1 MKRISSSTSPISI
14 SAVSAA
20 GLPRSARTARAMTVA
35 FCLSIRAIASS
46 CAFRQ
51 RSGRVTPERKVASSC
66 ANARC
71 RAAACFVVVAAAVSF
86 VVIVVLL
93 FAW

>member
-1 MKRISSSTSPISI
+1 MKRISLSTSPISI

-71 RAAACFVVVAAAVSF
+71 RAAACFVVVAVSF